1 MEFSP
6 AKRTVSA
13 ARSGARIELG
23 EQDWDLGYLWPLWLW
38 VDIFKDIF
46 YRNEI
51 LRHVHLFLWQIHIHK
66 LSGWL
71 LVGWLSQFRS
81 FLVRKLKWHLRCVR
95 VHNKMKKIL
104 RLQKMCHFLK
114 PKNKNVTKY
123 QDGWSLGSLV
133 PFRSFWAQKLKYGL
147 RKNKKCHKVSFRSD
161 FIQICAM
168 SSWEKL
174 LRANAGSVAEDDVA
188 CCLAL
193 LVLGLKPNCISEG
206 DYYLLVGTNARA
218 SHGCR
223 APTSFKYRL
232 SKQVWVIFREFMQS
246 WKSPDS
252 IWPIFCETCSQYNN
266 SELAWPSAAQ
276 RCQRVKYQNSEN

>member
-1 MEFSP
+1 MSFFK
-6 AKRTVSA
+6 AK
-13 ARSGARIELG
+13 
-23 EQDWDLGYLWPLWLW
+23 EQ
-38 VDIFKDIF
+38 KC
-46 YRNEI
+46 
-51 LRHVHLFLWQIHIHK
+51 HK
-66 LSGWL
+66 VSGWL
-71 LVGWLSQFRS
+71 KSWFTCAISVILGAKIKIRT
-81 FLVRKLKWHLRCVR
+81 
-95 VHNKMKKIL
+95 KKEE
-104 RLQKMCHFLK
+104 
-114 PKNKNVTKY
+114 
-123 QDGWSLGSLV
+123 
-133 PFRSFWAQKLKYGL
+133 
-147 RKNKKCHKVSFRSD
+147 KCHKVSFGSD

-174 LRANAGSVAEDDVA
+174 PRANAGSVAEDDVA

-193 LVLGLKPNCISEG
+193 LVLWKPNCISEG

-252 IWPIFCETCSQYNN
+252 TSPNFCEKCFQYNN